1 MREPGKLAKPED
13 KWTVRVIADA
23 LAPCFHEDGQLL
35 SVEECHERA
44 AQILDSIRERGG
56 DIVPVTSK

>member
-1 MREPGKLAKPED
+1 MREPGKLENPED
-13 KWTVRVIADA
+13 RWTVRVIADA
-23 LAPCFHEDGQLL
+23 LAPAYDVTGRLW

-44 AQILDSIRERGG
+44 ARILDCVRERGG